1 MFQSKKINSNISSI
15 LGPEVEIKG
24 DVNVTGDLLI
34 YGKVF
39 GNINSKGT
47 VNSANGSLVKGN
59 ITAGNASISG
69 EVQGDLDIESKIV
82 LGKNSYLSGNLKAA
96 IITIE
101 EGAKFDGMCKMI
113 QDNKLAEENDTEE
126 SLANHLSAANEQA

>member
-69 EVQGDLDIESKIV
+69 EVQGALDIASKIV

-113 QDNKLAEENDTEE
+113 QDNKHAEENDTEE

>member
-69 EVQGDLDIESKIV
+69 EVQGDLDIESKVV

-113 QDNKLAEENDTEE
+113 QDNKHAQENDTEE

>member
-34 YGKVF
+34 YGKVL

-69 EVQGDLDIESKIV
+69 EVQGDLDIESKVI

-113 QDNKLAEENDTEE
+113 QDYKHAQKNDTEE
-126 SLANHLSAANEQA
+126 SLANHFSAANEQA

>member
-113 QDNKLAEENDTEE
+113 QDNKHAEENDTEE